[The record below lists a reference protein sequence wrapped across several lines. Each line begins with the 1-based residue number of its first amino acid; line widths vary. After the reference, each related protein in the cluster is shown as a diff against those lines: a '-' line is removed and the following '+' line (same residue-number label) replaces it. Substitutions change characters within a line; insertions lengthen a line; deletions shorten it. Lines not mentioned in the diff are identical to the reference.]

1 MIGNVVSI
9 DSQPKMITTAK
20 GDIKANSPSNVLMSF
35 KADDQ
40 LSIYLKHNDF
50 SQEHELLKDIKI
62 GNTLFKKGELPSN
75 FDSVVKVYF
84 ESVLGVA
91 FSNKRCLMAWRLSFQ
106 KDHTIQSLSIWKRL
120 LKNGMVVNE
129 LTECFRFTWGLKISL

>member
-50 SQEHELLKDIKI
+50 SQEH
-62 GNTLFKKGELPSN
+62 
-75 FDSVVKVYF
+75 
-84 ESVLGVA
+84 
-91 FSNKRCLMAWRLSFQ
+91 
-106 KDHTIQSLSIWKRL
+106 
-120 LKNGMVVNE
+120 
-129 LTECFRFTWGLKISL
+129 

>member
-1 MIGNVVSI
+1 
-9 DSQPKMITTAK
+9 
-20 GDIKANSPSNVLMSF
+20 SPSNVLMSF

-91 FSNKRCLMAWRLSFQ
+91 FSNQAML
-106 KDHTIQSLSIWKRL
+106 D
-120 LKNGMVVNE
+120 GMETFFSERSYNPVIE
-129 LTECFRFTWGLKISL
+129 YMERATE

>member
-1 MIGNVVSI
+1 MIGDVVSI
-9 DSQPKMITTAK
+9 DSQPKMIMTAK

-91 FSNKRCLMAWRLSFQ
+91 FSN
-106 KDHTIQSLSIWKRL
+106 
-120 LKNGMVVNE
+120 
-129 LTECFRFTWGLKISL
+129 